1 MEDEIEKKMGGGE
14 GAESQGR
21 RKRAAGNIS

>member
-1 MEDEIEKKMGGGE
+1 MEDEIEKKMGGG
-14 GAESQGR
+14 GRAESQGR